1 MDLTESQV
9 RKLQSTR
16 DWFDAVDTNNVDA
29 VKASI
34 GKFKGSR
41 TQSGDTALMIAA
53 NKGYFSIAKL
63 LHNFEAKLQNND
75 GLSALMFA
83 TLAEQLEI
91 AELLITDEKDCVTP
105 EGRDALMLGSEA
117 GCSDMVSFL
126 INHVPI
132 RTDKYSRGAL
142 FYAASNLHITAIRI
156 LLESGKMPQSHIR
169 DALTA
174 TTDTEVIGIISEYLV
189 PDVSYTS
196 VGRIST
202 PGTPQNLSYNIA
214 DNSSPISESQS
225 VSSPAKS
232 STIASSSRP
241 ESASA
246 SASEKSPSVSSST
259 TRSSSTLSQSMDPT
273 TQADNLTQASVSS
286 SSPKSVASP
295 VSEKSSTPANE
306 NGSSVSTASASASD
320 SSSNKTTASV
330 ASSPSLSSNSVVT
343 HSISATVSATTKEQ
357 DSIISMPQEETSRQ
371 MVSPPIP
378 RAVSAT
384 PAILQDDEG
393 AIHEK
398 ESAELAL
405 LNATLKELRE
415 QLRIKDL
422 RIAELQAELEDA
434 NTKKKMAIDAAALA
448 KEALAAMNEQAN
460 SQQQQQ
466 QVEGHSADLIEKTEK
481 LERELSIMHKGYSA
495 LASSKAEFAEI
506 IETLKRK
513 LTEYEKGGSIGSPG
527 NKANSAL
534 LCDLQQQ
541 LQCLMDANSQLNS
554 LLNDKS
560 NLVDRMSNE
569 LANIMHNHTLEINF
583 YKGRINAL
591 MNQSDGNITHFKL
604 TDPAPCLLESP
615 NSSLHNVQKSRSTIP
630 ANTLESDPDSHF
642 LLPADPS
649 AKIHSA
655 SSFVPDG
662 LEQFAALQAEL
673 NVMRKV
679 NGSLNEAQANNQ
691 AEITRLRMKVDELL
705 ATQNIPSRTIRGD
718 VLASQTDNFG
728 TDSVGSKGS
737 FSRSSLQTVQLSP
750 AALAE
755 LQQMREK
762 VQRKEALLKMLE
774 KISSNGNLGRNK
786 QILSLLEKN
795 LKSGD
800 TEEDLTILMYLL
812 SLEEENQTLR
822 QKLTLIDGGDSLKQT
837 LERYTTDDHSL
848 QLAVLEEDADIK
860 VAMHRAANIK
870 RSLDTVTGVAD
881 TISKNITKIRS
892 REISPLD
899 TRGSHTTLRGVDAI
913 IRPDFTPLMV
923 AVVHKDIDAVKS
935 NLKYTGLSCTDGT
948 TSLMLAAQY
957 GFLEAVPLLVSTE
970 ATMRR
975 YDNATALSLALKVQ
989 NWDLA
994 ELLRTAEGLDTRKL
1008 SYTGGRTTELMQAAQ
1023 KNDVVAVWS
1032 FLPIQSGLQDA
1043 QGRTAL
1049 AYAVDAGAVEAARLL
1064 APSEAQLV
1072 DFEGYTVIDRITASV
1087 SVPTTIKERLT
1098 REVAPYIRADQL

>member
-83 TLAEQLEI
+83 TLAEQLEL
-91 AELLITDEKDCVTP
+91 AKLLITDEKDCVTP

-189 PDVSYTS
+189 PDVSYTFVS
-196 VGRIST
+196 RIST

-246 SASEKSPSVSSST
+246 SASEKSPSVSSS
-259 TRSSSTLSQSMDPT
+259 SILSQSMDPT

-286 SSPKSVASP
+286 SSPKSIASP

-343 HSISATVSATTKEQ
+343 HSISATVSVTTKEQ

-513 LTEYEKGGSIGSPG
+513 LTEYERGGNIGSPG
-527 NKANSAL
+527 NKANSTL

-591 MNQSDGNITHFKL
+591 MNQSDGNITHSKL

-630 ANTLESDPDSHF
+630 TNTLESDPDSHF

-705 ATQNIPSRTIRGD
+705 ATQNIPSKTIRGD

-737 FSRSSLQTVQLSP
+737 FSRSPLQTVQLSP

-848 QLAVLEEDADIK
+848 QPAILEEDADIK

-994 ELLRTAEGLDTRKL
+994 ELLRTAEGLDTRRL